1 MKKTFWA
8 LALVMLMVASFTLSA
23 CGNTTTEDGFTIPVG
38 MKQISPDTADY
49 YLFINEDW
57 KEDISTGVV
66 TAYYSDND
74 PTNVAMMVFSLDASM
89 TYSEYWDSYEKEF
102 SAVYSDYELIDESET
117 LLDGVT
123 SGRFV
128 YTGTFGDA
136 ETTAEGETPNAVKYK
151 FTTVVTIKGRSI
163 YLLTYS
169 ARENMY
175 DEHFEDF
182 SDVLLNFK
190 FKK

>member
-1 MKKTFWA
+1 MKKIFCA
-8 LALVMLMVASFTLSA
+8 VMLVILLLASFTLSA
-23 CGNTTTEDGFTIPVG
+23 CGNSTTEDGVTIPVG

-74 PTNVAMMVFSLDASM
+74 PTNVAMMVFSLNTDM
-89 TYSEYWDSYEKEF
+89 TYSEYWTSYEKEF
-102 SAVYSDYELIDESET
+102 ASVYSDYELVDQSET
-117 LLDGVT
+117 LLDGVA

-136 ETTAEGETPNAVKYK
+136 ETTAEGETSTAVKYK
-151 FTTVVTIKGRSI
+151 FTTIVTIKDRSI

-169 ARENMY
+169 ARDTKY
-175 DEHFEDF
+175 DEHIEDF

-190 FKK
+190 FKG

>member
-1 MKKTFWA
+1 VI
-8 LALVMLMVASFTLSA
+8 LLLASFALSA
-23 CGNTTTEDGFTIPVG
+23 CGENTTEDGVSIPVG

-136 ETTAEGETPNAVKYK
+136 ETAAEGETSTAVKYK
-151 FTTVVTIKGRSI
+151 FTTVVTIKDRTI

-169 ARENMY
+169 ARDNMY

-182 SDVLLNFK
+182 SDVILNFK

>member
-8 LALVMLMVASFTLSA
+8 LALVMLMLVSFTLSA
-23 CGNTTTEDGFTIPVG
+23 CGNSTTEDGITIPVG

-89 TYSEYWDSYEKEF
+89 TYDEYWDSYEKEF

-136 ETTAEGETPNAVKYK
+136 ETTAEGEASTAVKYK